1 MRREYDYDDAQRE
14 RPDRPNPSRGG
25 TGDADALRAG
35 STDPRA
41 VFTRELDLPR
51 GDTRERVF
59 VDARTYA
66 LRGSE
71 ARTLA
76 TVGAFRVVPEVHLRE
91 QQASFP
97 KDLRHLCDLGLVR
110 TVPHVIGKT
119 RTTLVTLTER
129 GRDLL
134 ESARRGDN
142 GGGGQR
148 FYAGI
153 KKPRELTHDAH
164 VYRAY
169 CRASE
174 RLAGRGAHIRRVVLD
189 DELKSAYQRFLQ
201 ESNRGRRE
209 ATGRS
214 DRHSDEIAEWA
225 AANHLPMIDDH
236 VQFPDVRVEYDDRD
250 GRPAIEDLEVLT
262 PHYRGA
268 HAAAKSSSGF
278 SCYRAIG
285 ARLGGGTGSGR
296 GGGRGFDPRVAEEFV

>member
-1 MRREYDYDDAQRE
+1 MRRDYDYDDARRE
-14 RPDRPNPSRGG
+14 QPDRPNPSRGG
-25 TGDADALRAG
+25 TGEADASRAG
-35 STDPRA
+35 STDPRD
-41 VFTRELDLPR
+41 VFTRDLDLPR

-59 VDARTYA
+59 VRGRPYE

-71 ARTLA
+71 VRTLA
-76 TVGAFRVVPEVHLRE
+76 TVGAFRVVPEAHLRD
-91 QQASFP
+91 QRASSP
-97 KDLRHLCDLGLVR
+97 NDLRHLRDVGLVR

-129 GRDLL
+129 GRDVL
-134 ESARRGDN
+134 EHGRHDRN
-142 GGGGQR
+142 GEGAQR

-153 KKPRELTHDAH
+153 SKPRELTHDAH

-174 RLAGRGAHIRRVVLD
+174 RLSGRGACIRRVVLD
-189 DELKSAYQRFLQ
+189 DELKRDYQRFLQ
-201 ESNRGRRE
+201 ASNRGRRD
-209 ATGRS
+209 ASGRP
-214 DRHSDEIAEWA
+214 DRDAEEIAEWA
-225 AANHLPMIDDH
+225 AAHQLPMVDDH

-278 SCYRAIG
+278 TCYRAVG